1 MVLEINKAGLV
12 KWRLVLCGEGKRAEK
27 RISFSKN

>member
-12 KWRLVLCGEGKRAEK
+12 KWSLVLRGEGKRGEK